1 MPRQQVDGREVVS
14 PDNDYRREIAR
25 PYAFISYSRRNVRSA
40 RSLVGAF
47 AYRRIPCWFDAKIRP
62 SEVWHDELLAAVEG
76 AACVVVIVTRQAADS
91 EWVRTEVAY
100 ALEHD
105 KPVIPIHRE
114 RDHPRPAELQHIQH
128 VTITNVK
135 RLPGPLLTALYE
147 YCGPSTVRVYTNEER
162 GITDTAAG
170 SLTGQLRGLGV
181 STMVRSHGLRELAPD
196 ALFIHAGTSP
206 EVLITVLDWLPYEA
220 QFLYP
225 PEYEDHTFPDLDLT
239 VDSPWHR
246 PAAVTCGL
254 CSALNDMRRD
264 LPAPWETVASVT
276 PNSSRRSQPPR
287 GWRSSTSS
295 CGPSLTERKSA
306 VVVVR
311 DTRGRNTRLT
321 RTATSRRTMRSR

>member
-1 MPRQQVDGREVVS
+1 VPRQHVDGRGGGITH
-14 PDNDYRREIAR
+14 NDYRREIAR

-40 RSLVGAF
+40 RSLAGAF
-47 AYRRIPCWFDAKIRP
+47 ATAGIPCWFDAKIRP
-62 SEVWHDELLAAVEG
+62 SEVWHDELFAAVEG

-105 KPVIPIHRE
+105 KPVIPIHRDE
-114 RDHPRPAELQHIQH
+114 TILDQLQHIQH

-135 RLPGPLLTALYE
+135 RLPGALLTALYE

-170 SLTGQLRGLGV
+170 SLTGQLGGLGV

-220 QFLYP
+220 KFLYP

-276 PNSSRRSQPPR
+276 PKQLSQIAAAPGAAQLNEQLR
-287 GWRSSTSS
+287 
-295 CGPSLTERKSA
+295 A
-306 VVVVR
+306 VFDR
-311 DTRGRNTRLT
+311 
-321 RTATSRRTMRSR
+321 A